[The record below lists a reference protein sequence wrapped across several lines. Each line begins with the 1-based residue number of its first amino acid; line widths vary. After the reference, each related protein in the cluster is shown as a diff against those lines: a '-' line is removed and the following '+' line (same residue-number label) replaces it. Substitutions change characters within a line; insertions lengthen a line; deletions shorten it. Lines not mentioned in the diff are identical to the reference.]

1 MSDEFKNFLKE
12 NAAPV
17 PPSPLGEEKAIW
29 RKIEDKKR
37 KRRGAWLVLVPLFT
51 ASLAVVVMI
60 GKPHPMV
67 TAPEIAG
74 EEDYLYQEWQDFA
87 KEVDSDFD
95 QEMIMMF
102 AEK

>member
-1 MSDEFKNFLKE
+1 MSDELKNFLKE
-12 NAAPV
+12 NASPA

-37 KRRGAWLVLVPLFT
+37 KRRAAWLVLVPLMT
-51 ASLAVVVMI
+51 ASLAVVVMV
-60 GKPHPMV
+60 GNPRSV
-67 TAPEIAG
+67 TVPEASG